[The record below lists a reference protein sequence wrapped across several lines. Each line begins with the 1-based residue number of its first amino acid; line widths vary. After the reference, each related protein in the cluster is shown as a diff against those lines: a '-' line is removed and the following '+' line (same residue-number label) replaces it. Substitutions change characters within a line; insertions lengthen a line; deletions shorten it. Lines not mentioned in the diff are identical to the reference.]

1 MTRPIVPVLPCALK
15 ALCAILGVDRR
26 DFARALGLSRSTLRR
41 IETGKSKLTGDHV
54 RVAMAFLGV
63 TAEELDAAVH
73 LATLDLHRTQ
83 GPDAEPAPPD
93 PGSRRARFAQRFNAA
108 VRDSR
113 SLLDTKHR
121 AVEAEEAIEEA
132 GHLWRELA
140 ERSKSGRIALI
151 ETCDEF
157 LTPALLARLC
167 DESEKA
173 AAHKASDAVDL
184 ADLALS
190 VAGRA
195 PGTEVKRAGRLSYAW
210 AFAGNALR
218 VSNKLHEADAAFAT
232 SRTLYPPGLAEE
244 PEFFDPAR
252 PLDRQASLRR
262 NQGRF
267 GEALSLL
274 ERALRVCRPSAR
286 PRILLNLATTLE
298 QEGEPERALAIL
310 NEARPAIERGEGDP
324 RLPWVLRFNV
334 IRNLLHLDRPAEA
347 VVLLPELKALT
358 VANDNDLDRLR
369 VRWLDAVFRAGL
381 GERAEALADIGAVR
395 REFLALGLPA
405 DAAITGLYE
414 AEVLLREA
422 RNAEVRVLA
431 SEMRPT
437 LKSLGLERE
446 GLAALRLFLE
456 AVERD
461 AATIAMAREAARSIC
476 RLPRRA

>member
-1 MTRPIVPVLPCALK
+1 MTPSDVPFVPGAFK
-15 ALCAILGVDRR
+15 ALCAMLDVDRR
-26 DFARALGLSRSTLRR
+26 DFARALGLSRNTLWR
-41 IETGKSKLTGDHV
+41 IETGKAKLTEE
-54 RVAMAFLGV
+54 RLNAALAFLGV
-63 TAEELDAAVH
+63 TREELEVAVH
-73 LATLDLHRTQ
+73 LTASIHHRKRSAA
-83 GPDAEPAPPD
+83 AEPLD
-93 PGSRRARFAQRFNAA
+93 PGNLRARFAERFEVA
-108 VRDSR
+108 VRATR
-113 SLLDTKHR
+113 VLLAAKIR

-140 ERSKSGRIALI
+140 ERPQSERIALI
-151 ETCDEF
+151 ESCDEF
-157 LTPALLARLC
+157 LNPALLARLC

-184 ADLALS
+184 AGLALS
-190 VAGRA
+190 VAELA
-195 PGTEVKRAGRLSYAW
+195 PGTEAQRAGRLGYAW
-210 AFAGNALR
+210 SFAGNALR

-232 SRTLYPPGLAEE
+232 SCELYPPGLAEE

-262 NQGRF
+262 DQGRF
-267 GEALSLL
+267 GEALRLL

-298 QEGEPERALAIL
+298 QEGEPERALAAL

-324 RLPWVLRFNV
+324 RLLWVLRFNV

-347 VVLLPELKALT
+347 AALLPELKALT

-369 VRWLDAVFRAGL
+369 LRWLEAVVRAGL
-381 GERAEALADIGAVR
+381 GERAEALAELGAVR
-395 REFLALGLPA
+395 RRFLALDLPG

-422 RNAEVRVLA
+422 SNAEVRALA
-431 SEMRPT
+431 SEMRPIFDA
-437 LKSLGLERE
+437 LGLERE
-446 GLAALRLFLE
+446 ALAALRLFLE

-461 AATIAMAREAARSIC
+461 AATVAMAREAARSIC